1 MVNSSEFVDIGIDD
15 GKVSEKK
22 EWPSEKAQKKAQ
34 DSQKKAKQVQAQIQQ
49 DSKQNRLISEMLK
62 YILDNVNSDSL
73 LNVILE
79 LITNKSIEIKDVFI
93 ILLPFIK
100 DNVSWE
106 VWELV
111 QDYSLISVENKQ
123 DYYNYVRMYSLNS
136 FESLNQDD
144 FVDFIIEILLEFN
157 RIKIKPETK
166 ANENEEYAKIR
177 KTLVWEIYN

>member
-22 EWPSEKAQKKAQ
+22 EWPREQAQKKAQ

-62 YILDNVNSDSL
+62 YILDSVNWDSL
-73 LNVILE
+73 LNTILE

-100 DNVSWE
+100 EKVSWQ
-106 VWELV
+106 VGELV
-111 QDYSLISVENKQ
+111 HDYCLIWVETKQ
-123 DYYNYVRMYSLNS
+123 DYFNYIRMYSLNS
-136 FESLNQDD
+136 FQSLSQDD
-144 FVDFIIEILLEFN
+144 FIDFLIEILLEFQ
-157 RIKIKPETK
+157 RIKMKPETK
-166 ANENEEYAKIR
+166 ATENEEYAKIR